1 MNLNARFVLIA
12 AVIFVNLIV
21 CIVLRKKIDIYSET
35 PSNEKTSASNKNFN
49 ISTKRLQHFNKQN
62 DGQDKQQFGHENIP
76 FETFRQLLLIWNY
89 KCKISIMPQFLSFL
103 IHSFRLRNSKFRPV
117 FTNAVEY
124 VKPSELEEGYFA
136 VLSATH
142 YTGTFSQSWLPFL
155 AFLKIIFI
163 WK

>member
-49 ISTKRLQHFNKQN
+49 ISTKRLQHFNKQD

-76 FETFRQLLLIWNY
+76 FETFRQLLLI
-89 KCKISIMPQFLSFL
+89 
-103 IHSFRLRNSKFRPV
+103 
-117 FTNAVEY
+117 
-124 VKPSELEEGYFA
+124 
-136 VLSATH
+136 
-142 YTGTFSQSWLPFL
+142 
-155 AFLKIIFI
+155 
-163 WK
+163 